1 MFGKLSEAKTLSL
14 LTVTVLSIFASVA
27 CMQLIPKANATAS
40 YTGAAKPMEFY
51 LHYVDA
57 PVDVAGIQTKYLMN
71 TTQWFGFQTQQEA
84 FANSFYKPI
93 GLPKIAVDFY
103 LYPNL
108 AGPVIFN
115 GTWQVFIWANASAY
129 KPTGFTLQFYE
140 ITVGGE
146 TLWDSGT
153 RNPTVRSSIGEY
165 IDVPVYNYNLSTPL
179 THAFSAGTTL
189 QAHLEV
195 NAGSSADTRIWYDSP
210 SYPSKIILPAQDY
223 ARPLTI
229 KTYAYDN
236 SETNMFYNNWSDTQ
250 RIVIVQATVTDPFG
264 GYDISR
270 VNMTLLDP
278 ANSPI
283 VYNVDMVRKS
293 NGQWLTRFANTYE
306 ANWTY
311 PSTAQLG
318 NYTVKVS
325 VVDNNGYYRYLTTG
339 SFLPFIE
346 HNDHIFQMGVIVY
359 YNPSF
364 HIVDDVD
371 ASLPNAQ
378 VYITWP
384 NGTRESLPRY
394 TDANG
399 WISLAHVLPANYGFT
414 ILWKDI
420 VVKQESIYVDSDGPY
435 TVKTEVY
442 ELTVNVLGNNGAAVH
457 GAYVVVYTQTGVGYG
472 LDTTDVVGQAVFKLP
487 KGTYTIEAH
496 FSAEYWLKA
505 VTASA
510 TETPVSVEFSKT
522 TIIVLE
528 EFPPPIWTTTGFLL
542 LMALIGVSIFAALY
556 IVFLSRRRVPRARK
570 RA

>member
-1 MFGKLSEAKTLSL
+1 MLRKLYEAKTLSL
-14 LTVTVLSIFASVA
+14 IAVAALSIFASIA
-27 CMQLIPKANATAS
+27 SMKLIPKATGAAS
-40 YTGAAKPMEFY
+40 YTGVAKPMEFF
-51 LHYVDA
+51 LHHVDT
-57 PVDVAGIQTKYLMN
+57 PVDVAGIQTTYLMN
-71 TTQWFGFQTQQEA
+71 TTQWFSFQTQQEA

-93 GLPKIAVDFY
+93 GLPKVAVDFY

-108 AGPVIFN
+108 AGPVMLN

-153 RNPTVRSSIGEY
+153 RNPIVRSSIGEY

-179 THAFSAGTTL
+179 THAFSTGTTL
-189 QAHLEV
+189 QVHLEV

-264 GYDISR
+264 GYDINR

-278 ANSPI
+278 TNSPVVNNI
-283 VYNVDMVRKS
+283 DMMCKS

-311 PSTAQLG
+311 PSMAQLG

-325 VVDNNGYYRYLTTG
+325 VVDNNGYYRYLARG
-339 SFLPFIE
+339 SFQPFIE
-346 HNDHIFQMGVIVY
+346 HSDHIFQMGVIVY
-359 YNPSF
+359 YSPSF

-371 ASLPNAQ
+371 ESLPNAQ

-384 NGTRESLPRY
+384 NGIKESLPRY
-394 TDANG
+394 TDADG
-399 WISLAHVLPANYGFT
+399 WISLAHVLPANYGLT
-414 ILWKDI
+414 ILWKDT
-420 VVKQESIYVDSDGPY
+420 VVKQESVYVDSDGPY

-457 GAYVVVYTQTGVGYG
+457 GAYVVVYTQAGVGYG
-472 LDTTDVVGQAVFKLP
+472 LDITNVAGHAVFKLP
-487 KGTYTIEAH
+487 LGTYNIEAH
-496 FSAEYWLKA
+496 YSAEYWLKV
-505 VTASA
+505 VTTSA
-510 TETPVSVEFSKT
+510 EAAITVDSSKST
-522 TIIVLE
+522 TIILE

-542 LMALIGVSIFAALY
+542 LIALIGVSVFAAFY
-556 IVFLSRRRVPRARK
+556 IVFLSRGRAPLARK
-570 RA
+570 KA